1 MSERELELSKQYVA
15 GTEKLRYFLLTS
27 AGASIGYA
35 ITLSES
41 LPFSWPDIL
50 VMMAILS
57 WAVSFWAGVRT
68 LSETNEFL
76 RANQNYLKVVEEIP
90 QHRTDLLRIAT
101 EMSFDPLNR
110 AISRNATLQLRAL
123 VTGATFLVFWR
134 IAKAYDWS
142 PAALFATLFT
152 D

>member
-50 VMMAILS
+50 VMMAIVS
-57 WAVSFWAGVRT
+57 WAISFWGGVRT
-68 LSETNEFL
+68 LSWTNEFL
-76 RANQNYLKVVEEIP
+76 SANQHYLKILEEIP
-90 QHRTDLLRIAT
+90 HSRTELLRIAT
-101 EMSFDPLNR
+101 ETSFDPLNR
-110 AISRNATLQLRAL
+110 AINRNATLQLRAL
-123 VTGATFLVFWR
+123 VMGATFLVFWR

-142 PAALFATLFT
+142 PAALFAKLIME
-152 D
+152 